1 LSEECPLSFCGAA
14 DAITI
19 KLLFLIA
26 SISALS
32 SVSAESIAPRQM
44 ERLGR
49 GVVAVNQGDGK
60 VFVSWRMLGDD
71 PEATAFNLY
80 RATTGAK
87 PAKLN
92 AKPIA
97 DVTFFV
103 DETGGSVST
112 ARLSET
118 GMAVGAFSLESGKIK
133 K

>member
-1 LSEECPLSFCGAA
+1 M
-14 DAITI
+14 TI
-19 KLLFLIA
+19 ATKLVFLIA
-26 SISALS
+26 SITSLAF
-32 SVSAESIAPRQM
+32 VHTEVFAPRQM

-60 VFVSWRMLGDD
+60 VFVSWRLLGDD

-87 PAKLN
+87 PVKLN

-103 DETGGSVST
+103 DEKADLTKAVSYFV
-112 ARLSET
+112 RPVINGRER
-118 GMAVGAFSLESGKIK
+118 
-133 K
+133 

>member
-1 LSEECPLSFCGAA
+1 MT
-14 DAITI
+14 ITA
-19 KLLFLIA
+19 KLLLLIA
-26 SISALS
+26 SISALT
-32 SVSAESIAPRQM
+32 VVPAESIAPRQM

-87 PAKLN
+87 AVKLN

-97 DVTFFV
+97 DVTADPRGV
-103 DETGGSVST
+103 Q
-112 ARLSET
+112 ARRD
-118 GMAVGAFSLESGKIK
+118 AVVAHQFGQEHP
-133 K
+133 